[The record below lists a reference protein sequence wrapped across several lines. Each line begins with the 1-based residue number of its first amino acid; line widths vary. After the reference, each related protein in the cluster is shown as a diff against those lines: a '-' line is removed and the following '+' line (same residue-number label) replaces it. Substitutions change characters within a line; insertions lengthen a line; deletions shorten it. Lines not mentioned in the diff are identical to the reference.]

1 MSWPISRARRTSHT
15 WRLAGVLPIA
25 FTLAVAG
32 CGGGVAV
39 NTDFD
44 PAASFP
50 SYKTYSWREGTKLP
64 NPLSEQ
70 RLIAAVDAQLKAK
83 GLTRV
88 DSAGDISVTYHA
100 SADKQLD
107 VQTFQTGGYYG
118 CWGGCMGTS
127 STSVKPVTVGTVIV
141 DIVDTKTN
149 KMVWRGTGTDT
160 VSGDASENAQK
171 INDAV
176 EEMFKNYP
184 PKGK

>member
-1 MSWPISRARRTSHT
+1 MSWFISRARRTSHT
-15 WRLAGVLPIA
+15 SRLALPFVA
-25 FTLAVAG
+25 SLVVAG
-32 CGGGVAV
+32 CGGGVEV

-44 PAASFP
+44 PSAAFP
-50 SYKTYSWREGTKLP
+50 SYKTYSWRAGTKLP

-83 GLTRV
+83 GLTPV
-88 DSAGDISVTYHA
+88 DSGGDITVTYHA
-100 SADKQLD
+100 AADKQTD

-127 STSVKPVTVGTVIV
+127 SSTITHITVGTIIV
-141 DIVDTKTN
+141 DIVDTKSN

-160 VSGDASENAQK
+160 VSGDAKENAEK
-171 INDAV
+171 INIAV

-184 PKGK
+184 PKK